1 MWPQHHGRTQRI
13 TSRSVGELGARQP
26 TGCNMA
32 GVSETL
38 DALMGIDG
46 AQAVAL
52 VDYESGMLLGEA
64 GSGMDMEVAAAGNTE
79 VIRAKMKTAASLNLN
94 DTIEDILIS
103 LGKAYHIMRP
113 VAKQKGLFLYLVLDR
128 NKSNLALARRRV
140 QDVEASLAL

>member
-1 MWPQHHGRTQRI
+1 
-13 TSRSVGELGARQP
+13 
-26 TGCNMA
+26 MA

-38 DALMGIDG
+38 SALMTIDG

>member
-1 MWPQHHGRTQRI
+1 
-13 TSRSVGELGARQP
+13 
-26 TGCNMA
+26 MA
-32 GVSETL
+32 GLNDSLT
-38 DALMGIDG
+38 ALMGIDG

-94 DTIEDILIS
+94 DGIEDILIS

-113 VAKQKGLFLYLVLDR
+113 VAKKNGLFFYIVLDR
-128 NKSNLALARRRV
+128 TKSNLALARRKV
-140 QDVEASLAL
+140 QDVEAELAI

>member
-1 MWPQHHGRTQRI
+1 
-13 TSRSVGELGARQP
+13 
-26 TGCNMA
+26 MA

-38 DALMGIDG
+38 SALMTIDG

-64 GSGMDMEVAAAGNTE
+64 GSGMAGNTE

-113 VAKQKGLFLYLVLDR
+113 VASRKGLFLYLVLDR